1 MNARPA
7 SFDPITLEVLRN
19 GLEATAQEMG
29 AVLKLTS
36 FSPNIKERMDASCA
50 IFDAHAQLIAQAE
63 HVPVHLGSMLR
74 AVGPT
79 VAAVGAL
86 DAGDVVVVND
96 PFIAGAHLPDITL
109 LAPVYIDALH
119 VGYVATRAHHS
130 DVGGMEPGSMPGKSQ
145 EVFQE
150 GLVIPPVKLYRRGEL
165 QEDIMRFILAN
176 VRTPLERRGDLN
188 AQLAALRIG
197 ERRLLELAQR
207 HGAQTLAAGFDAI
220 LDYTERRMLKRLA
233 ELPPGRYESVDQLD
247 DDGAVEG
254 PVVIRLTLDV
264 EPQGLTLDF
273 AGSAPQRRGNINAV
287 LPMTHSAVFFAVK
300 ILTDPTIPVNA
311 GTFRAVTI
319 RVPEG
324 SFLNA
329 KHPAAVCAGNTE
341 TTQRVC
347 DTVLKAFALVAPDRI
362 PAASQGTMN
371 LIGVGGVDPRSGRAY
386 TYIETIAGGQ
396 GGRPMGDGQ
405 DGVQCN
411 MTNTMNTP
419 IEALEISYPL
429 RVERYE
435 LREGSAGSGLH
446 RGGLGVVRSLRV
458 LDHQARISLQSDRRL
473 HGPYGLHGG
482 ADGATGRNSRVD
494 VAGVETVC
502 PGKASLTLEA
512 GEVIVV
518 ETPGGGGWGNAGDK

>member
-1 MNARPA
+1 MNARDPT
-7 SFDPITLEVLRN
+7 FDPITLEVMRN

-50 IFDAHAQLIAQAE
+50 IFDVRAQLIAQAE

-79 VAAVGAL
+79 VASIGVL
-86 DAGDVVVVND
+86 EAGDVVVVND

-109 LAPVYIDALH
+109 LAPVYVGDLH
-119 VGYVATRAHHS
+119 IGYVATRAHHS

-145 EVFQE
+145 EVYQE
-150 GLVIPPVKLYRRGEL
+150 GLIIPPVKLYRRGDL
-165 QEDIMRFILAN
+165 QDDIMRMILAN

-197 ERRLLELAQR
+197 ERRLLELAER
-207 HGAQTLAAGFDAI
+207 HGSQTLAAGFDAI
-220 LDYTERRMLKRLA
+220 LDYTERRMRKRIA
-233 ELPPGRYESVDQLD
+233 ELPPGRYESTDQLD
-247 DDGAVEG
+247 DDGAVAG
-254 PVVIRLTLDV
+254 PVVVRLMV
-264 EPQGLTLDF
+264 EVAPDGLTLDF

-287 LPMTHSAVFFAVK
+287 EPMTHSAVFFAVK

-311 GTFRAVTI
+311 GTFRPVTI
-319 RVPEG
+319 KVPAG

-329 KHPAAVCAGNTE
+329 VHPAAVCAGNTE

-347 DTVLKAFALVAPDRI
+347 DTVLKAFALFAPDRI

-371 LIGVGGVDPRSGRAY
+371 LIGVGGTDPRSGRAY

-419 IEALEISYPL
+419 IEALEITYPL
-429 RVERYE
+429 RVEQYE
-435 LREGSAGSGLH
+435 LRENSAGQGRH
-446 RGGLGVVRSLRV
+446 RGGMGVIRSLRM
-458 LDHQARISLQSDRRL
+458 LDHQARVSLQSDRRL

-482 ADGATGRNSRVD
+482 SDGATGKNILID
-494 VAGVETVC
+494 NQGVQTAC
-502 PGKASLTLEA
+502 PGKASLTLSA
-512 GEVIVV
+512 GEVIMI
-518 ETPGGGGWGNAGDK
+518 ETPGGGGWGK

>member
-1 MNARPA
+1 MNARTPK
-7 SFDPITLEVLRN
+7 FDPITLEVMRN

-50 IFDAHAQLIAQAE
+50 IFDVRAQLIAQAE

-79 VAAVGAL
+79 VASIGFL
-86 DAGDVVVVND
+86 EAGDVVVVND

-109 LAPVYIDALH
+109 LAPVYVGDLH
-119 VGYVATRAHHS
+119 IGYVATRAHHS

-145 EVFQE
+145 EVYQE
-150 GLVIPPVKLYRRGEL
+150 GLIIPPVKLYRRGNL
-165 QEDIMRFILAN
+165 QDDIMRMILAN

-197 ERRLLELAQR
+197 ERRLLEMAER
-207 HGAQTLAAGFDAI
+207 HGPQTLAAGFEAI
-220 LDYTERRMLKRLA
+220 LDYTERRMRKRIA
-233 ELPPGRYESVDQLD
+233 ELPPGRYESTDQLD
-247 DDGAVEG
+247 DDGAVAG
-254 PVVIRLTLDV
+254 PVAVRLMV
-264 EPQGLTLDF
+264 EVAADGLTLDF

-287 LPMTHSAVFFAVK
+287 EPMTHSAVFFAVK

-311 GTFRAVTI
+311 GTFRPVTI
-319 RVPEG
+319 KVPAG

-329 KHPAAVCAGNTE
+329 VHPAAVCAGNTE

-347 DTVLKAFALVAPDRI
+347 DTVLKAFALFAPDRI

-371 LIGVGGVDPRSGRAY
+371 LIGVGGTDPRSGRAY

-419 IEALEISYPL
+419 IEALEITYPL
-429 RVERYE
+429 RVEQYE
-435 LREGSAGSGLH
+435 LRENSAGQGLY
-446 RGGLGVVRSLRV
+446 RGGMGVVRSLRV
-458 LDHQARISLQSDRRL
+458 LDHQARVSLQSDRRL
-473 HGPYGLHGG
+473 YGPYGLHGG
-482 ADGATGRNSRVD
+482 GDGATGRNVRID
-494 VAGVETVC
+494 NQGIQTPC
-502 PGKASLTLEA
+502 PGKASLTLSA
-512 GEVIVV
+512 GEVIKI
-518 ETPGGGGWGNAGDK
+518 ETPGGGGWGNK